1 MVRVVEFQNETQG
14 PSTPELRANTA
25 RNSSAQDDT
34 VWARS
39 ECLERGNSEFEAM
52 LRILAEC

>member
-1 MVRVVEFQNETQG
+1 MSMEFQNETQG

-34 VWARS
+34 VWTRS